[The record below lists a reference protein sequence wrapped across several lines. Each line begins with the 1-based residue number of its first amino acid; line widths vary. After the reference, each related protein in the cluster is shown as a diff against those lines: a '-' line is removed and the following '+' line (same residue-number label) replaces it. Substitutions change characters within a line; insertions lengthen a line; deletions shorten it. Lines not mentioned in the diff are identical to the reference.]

1 MSNSVIP
8 WTAAHQ
14 APLSLGILQA
24 RILEWVAFPLPEDP
38 SQGIEPGSPALRVG
52 SLATEPPGKP
62 AYSVQIKTVQI
73 DLQCKVSPS
82 PSFEPQYTGSQVFIR
97 GNHSFSLY
105 KPTICFSGYIVSIT
119 CKNTTY

>member
-24 RILEWVAFPLPEDP
+24 RILEWVAFPLPEGP
-38 SQGIEPGSPALRVG
+38 NQGIEPGSPALRVG
-52 SLATEPPGKP
+52 SLATEPPGKL
-62 AYSVQIKTVQI
+62 AYSVQIKTAQI
-73 DLQCKVSPS
+73 DLQCKVSPHA
-82 PSFEPQYTGSQVFIR
+82 SFEPQYPCSQVFIR
-97 GNHSFSLY
+97 GKHSFSLY